1 MRKSLAVLAAAVAV
15 SVLIGA
21 FFAVSTYI
29 DSEVDRR
36 VRATRT
42 TDVLP
47 PCPTLEEEIAA
58 AKERMALF
66 GDPYD
71 PDSRFASGDLR
82 SEVRRGRL
90 WARFCQ

>member
-29 DSEVDRR
+29 DSEVERR
-36 VRATRT
+36 VRATRPA
-42 TDVLP
+42 DDIP
-47 PCPTLEEEIAA
+47 PCPTLEEEIAT

-71 PDSRFASGDLR
+71 PDSRFASGKLR
-82 SEVRRGRL
+82 SEVRRGRPL
-90 WARFCQ
+90 VRFCQ

>member
-15 SVLIGA
+15 PVLIGT

-29 DSEVDRR
+29 DSEVERR

-71 PDSRFASGDLR
+71 PEARWSSLDLR
-82 SEVRRGRL
+82 WEVTRGRPL
-90 WARFCQ
+90 LRSCR